1 MSKQVNVELIEGV
14 LIEMRSRSLEE
25 IQTLVD
31 YVFNNKEE
39 CLAVLEFVRNGY
51 KHVATGPE
59 QYRHYLGL
67 ALASKLIPDDQ
78 KFPPVRELQSK
89 QSPRGPRVGFV
100 YLMYN
105 HRNGHTKIGFSS
117 NPKARE
123 HTLAS
128 QEPEIELIAAWKGT
142 MKDEE
147 ALHLVHH
154 AKRLRGEW
162 FDLSKVEISSIV
174 EAHL

>member
-1 MSKQVNVELIEGV
+1 MSEDVNAELIDGV
-14 LIEMRSRSLEE
+14 LSAMRSHNLEE
-25 IQTLVD
+25 IRSLVD

-39 CLAVLEFVRNGY
+39 CLAVLEFVRHGY
-51 KHVATGPE
+51 DHVKTAPE
-59 QYRHYLGL
+59 RYSHYLGL

-78 KFPPVRELQSK
+78 KRPPIREPQK
-89 QSPRGPRVGFV
+89 QQIRSPRVGFV
-100 YLMYN
+100 YLMFN
-105 HRNGHTKIGFSS
+105 HRNGLTKIGFSS

-147 ALHLVHH
+147 SLHLVHH

-162 FDLSKVEISSIV
+162 FNLSKSDISSII
-174 EAHL
+174 EAHV